1 MAQLQSVTSAY
12 EAMRGQLAAVTA
24 SGEALAASALCAG
37 TSRPA
42 SAAST
47 VPGTP
52 ADLSREVQSC
62 LEMMRATRA
71 QLADRLAHSQG
82 VCEAMIADCQAGRG
96 FRSTEDLGAALQA
109 AAGAAAEALE
119 AAVGDGEE
127 AASPQASSPAPAP
140 FGSPAAV
147 TPNPLFEAQPDEGWE
162 GEDELAAALAPVEE
176 GQPCV
181 LGSSARHNT
190 SQQATPS
197 PSGSGC
203 ATPDAAACSMRAAWQ
218 AAHTR
223 VSGVRAQCN
232 SWDLAGFVR
241 QLGFEMDGEGE
252 NAGSSAPMDRAEF
265 EALRARAEAALAAAA
280 ATAATSPER
289 ALAGEAMQVVREW
302 EFPAQRIQTPPP
314 SPFWRMLSGLSA

>member
-1 MAQLQSVTSAY
+1 
-12 EAMRGQLAAVTA
+12 
-24 SGEALAASALCAG
+24 
-37 TSRPA
+37 
-42 SAAST
+42 
-47 VPGTP
+47 
-52 ADLSREVQSC
+52 
-62 LEMMRATRA
+62 MRATRA

-127 AASPQASSPAPAP
+127 AASPQASSPAPTP

-241 QLGFEMDGEGE
+241 QLGFEVRHG
-252 NAGSSAPMDRAEF
+252 AGPQKAAREQASIASCLVGSQGYVRSRDFCSHGNCASGSLSVSAHGHSPARTCASRWTG
-265 EALRARAEAALAAAA
+265 RARMRAAALPW
-280 ATAATSPER
+280 TEQSLR
-289 ALAGEAMQVVREW
+289 HCALVLRRRWPRRLPLQPPRQSVRW
-302 EFPAQRIQTPPP
+302 LGR
-314 SPFWRMLSGLSA
+314 RCR